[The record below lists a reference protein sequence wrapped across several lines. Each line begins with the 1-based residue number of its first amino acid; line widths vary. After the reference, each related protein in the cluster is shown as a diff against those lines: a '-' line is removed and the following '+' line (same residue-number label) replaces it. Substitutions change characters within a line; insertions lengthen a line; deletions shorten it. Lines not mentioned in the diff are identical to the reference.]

1 MHEIGA
7 LYYIIQNL
15 SPSYNS
21 TLHNIHMLAVFT
33 SIDLAKYGFQSI
45 LAPFLEELSQ
55 LESHEG
61 MSIQLRNG
69 VMVKKRGTL
78 TQVPA
83 ENLGANSIG
92 GCVESFAANF
102 PCRFCLLLRSDMQKC
117 FIAIDDLRRTPANYE
132 EHQRQAREYPESVS
146 THGVKSPCTL

>member
-1 MHEIGA
+1 MRDYCDGEQYKTHPLLSLSNDSVQWCGSFYEYEVVNPLGSKRGVHKIGA

-33 SIDLAKYGFQSI
+33 SINLAKYGFQPI

-55 LESHEG
+55 LESDEG

-69 VMVKKRGTL
+69 VMVKNRGTL
-78 TQVPA
+78 T
-83 ENLGANSIG
+83 
-92 GCVESFAANF
+92 
-102 PCRFCLLLRSDMQKC
+102 
-117 FIAIDDLRRTPANYE
+117 
-132 EHQRQAREYPESVS
+132 
-146 THGVKSPCTL
+146 